1 MKINELRALIKETIS
16 KVLDEA
22 QPAPSKPS
30 TSPGTKPTVHPGKPG
45 TGNPKPR
52 RPLGN
57 PEVKPAPKAMNEE
70 EMLNKIVARF
80 KTKNE
85 GSALKPKKSEFKGFE
100 KNPIKVNKQ
109 NTFHPQLKYSS
120 KYVRATPLYLIAIR
134 CYQSSQLP

>member
-57 PEVKPAPKAMNEE
+57 PEVKPKPKAMNEE
-70 EMLNKIVARF
+70 EMLKKIVARY
-80 KTKNE
+80 
-85 GSALKPKKSEFKGFE
+85 KSK
-100 KNPIKVNKQ
+100 
-109 NTFHPQLKYSS
+109 
-120 KYVRATPLYLIAIR
+120 
-134 CYQSSQLP
+134 